1 MALYYKIHR
10 YLGVAVA
17 ISLVWLSFTGIFLNH
32 TEDLK
37 LDEKHL
43 DNALLFQLYGL
54 SKPEL
59 GKSFQL
65 NQDWI
70 LQYGESLHFN
80 DQILKAKIKPLI
92 SAIGNEDLYAIGTTE
107 QVLLFTHQGELID
120 SLKTPE
126 PLQKMGWLDHK
137 LLIQTTE
144 KMYVANEDITEWQAT
159 TQNIKEAQWS
169 KVTPLPIT
177 SQKIL
182 AGKYRGEGPTL
193 EQVILDTHSGRL
205 FGMAG
210 VYFADLIAVLTI
222 ILTVL
227 GVYLWSRRLKRRK
240 R

>member
-17 ISLVWLSFTGIFLNH
+17 ISLVWLSVTGIFLNH

-43 DNALLFQLYGL
+43 DNAVLFQLYGL

-59 GKSFQL
+59 GKTFQL
-65 NQDWI
+65 NKDWI
-70 LQYGESLHFN
+70 LQYGEALHFN
-80 DQILKAKIKPLI
+80 DQILKTNIKSLI
-92 SAIGNEDLYAIGTTE
+92 SAVGNDDVYAIGTTE
-107 QVLLFTHQGELID
+107 QVLLYTHQGELID

-126 PLQKMGWLDHK
+126 TLQKMGWLNKK

-144 KMYVANEDITEWQAT
+144 NMYIANDDITEWQAS
-159 TQNIKEAQWS
+159 TQNIKEAQWGQ
-169 KVTPLPIT
+169 VTPLPIA
-177 SQKIL
+177 SQKSL
-182 AGKYRGEGPTL
+182 AGKYRGQGPTL

-205 FGMAG
+205 FGMVG
-210 VYFADLIAVLTI
+210 VYFTDLMALLTI
-222 ILTVL
+222 ILTL
-227 GVYLWSRRLKRRK
+227 IGIYLWSRRLRRRK